1 MLNEEKLLKAAGD
14 CGCRIHVI
22 PETGSTNDDMKAMA
36 AYGAP
41 DGTVIVTDKQKS
53 GKGRMGRSFFS
64 PQSGVYLS
72 MLLRPETDVIQALH
86 YTVVA
91 AVAVCRTVEKLS
103 GRKAQIKW
111 VNDVY
116 VDGRKVCGI
125 LAEGSVS
132 GDRPEWIIVG
142 IGTNITPPEG
152 GFPEEIASRAGA
164 LFEEGKAPRDISEL
178 YAAELICELRR
189 CMSLSRETVDEIIAE
204 YRERSLVIGRDIIA
218 LTPAGERPCRAVGI
232 TDAAELMVEYPDGRR
247 GILFSG
253 EVSLKI

>member
-1 MLNEEKLLKAAGD
+1 MLKEEKLLEAAGD
-14 CGCRIHVI
+14 CGCEIHVI

-41 DGTVIVTDKQKS
+41 EGTVIVTDKQNT

-64 PQSGVYLS
+64 PRSGVYLS
-72 MLLRPETDVIQALH
+72 MLLRPASDMVQALH
-86 YTVVA
+86 FTVAA
-91 AVAVCRTVEKLS
+91 AVAVCRAVEKIS
-103 GRKAQIKW
+103 GRKAEIKW

-132 GDRPEWIIVG
+132 GGRPDWVVVG
-142 IGTNITPPEG
+142 IGTNITSPEG
-152 GFPEEIASRAGA
+152 GFPEEFASRAGA
-164 LFEEGKAPRDISEL
+164 LFEGENAPRDISEL
-178 YAAELICELRR
+178 YAAELIKELRR
-189 CMSLSRETVDEIIAE
+189 CLSLSQDTIAE
-204 YRERSLVIGRDIIA
+204 VISEYRRRSLVIGRDIVA
-218 LTPAGERPCRAVGI
+218 VTPSGEKPCRAIDI

-247 GILFSG
+247 GILYSG